1 MLSVPMFMT
10 AFIRLPL
17 SLFGWIALAALAVF
31 GYRTGF
37 NMIGG
42 INKWIDDGEER
53 VRAGIMG
60 SIAAIVVWFWCHGN
74 ILFNYL
80 EDTYVLYMNTN
91 GKDDSS
97 AKDYHKSLAGLGRVY
112 ADAVNQQNSTSP
124 WQYYVA
130 TWTMFAVGAVIC
142 FLLVASCLRIRKSY
156 KERLAAWNADTFEN
170 RFTPVSLENGVAW
183 AASGETNYLG
193 FKLVDHDAGGSADPW
208 YEPFETINLHQ
219 ARHDGRLN
227 GVPGCGLE
235 SSPFDSDAIAS
246 GRSGEE
252 TLARIIVGNGLNVM
266 SFWSLYGKD
275 AKGEPTDKDI
285 DCVLVGIDKL
295 RRLHVWFVDAK
306 NYKGGS
312 DTKYVNVGHNADGNN
327 MIARISKS
335 KHALIEGNDGK
346 PVLGTSA
353 NMADQAA
360 NWRHAP
366 EIASA
371 ERKSYICMVSTG
383 KDGIPDVGGLVWT
396 GGIKCVTPKQL
407 VDEIRECDLDDP
419 AKIPTDVIGLFRS
432 SLKH

>member
-156 KERLAAWNADTFEN
+156 KERLAEWNADTFEN
-170 RFTPVSLENGVAW
+170 RFTPSRTAW
-183 AASGETNYLG
+183 RGPPPAKRTTSDSN
-193 FKLVDHDAGGSADPW
+193 
-208 YEPFETINLHQ
+208 
-219 ARHDGRLN
+219 
-227 GVPGCGLE
+227 
-235 SSPFDSDAIAS
+235 SSIMMPEAQQI
-246 GRSGEE
+246 
-252 TLARIIVGNGLNVM
+252 
-266 SFWSLYGKD
+266 
-275 AKGEPTDKDI
+275 
-285 DCVLVGIDKL
+285 
-295 RRLHVWFVDAK
+295 
-306 NYKGGS
+306 
-312 DTKYVNVGHNADGNN
+312 
-327 MIARISKS
+327 
-335 KHALIEGNDGK
+335 
-346 PVLGTSA
+346 LGTSPSK
-353 NMADQAA
+353 
-360 NWRHAP
+360 R
-366 EIASA
+366 
-371 ERKSYICMVSTG
+371 STFIRRVMT
-383 KDGIPDVGGLVWT
+383 DG
-396 GGIKCVTPKQL
+396 
-407 VDEIRECDLDDP
+407 
-419 AKIPTDVIGLFRS
+419 
-432 SLKH
+432 